1 MNKLVYIQILLLLT
15 ITLTGCH
22 LFDSKSDLPIE
33 MVAFNSLTSEELEL
47 IPVSPKDSTVK
58 KIAIDHENKPLI
70 NREYN
75 KDEVYCVTFHN
86 TETDT
91 SGTLTVFVDIDKKN
105 VVGKGFTSK

>member
-1 MNKLVYIQILLLLT
+1 MNKFVYIQILILLT

-22 LFDSKSDLPIE
+22 LFDSKTDIPIE
-33 MVAFNSLTSEELEL
+33 MVAFKNLTHEEKVL

-58 KIAIDHENKPLI
+58 KITIDHKNKHLI
-70 NREYN
+70 DNDYTKN
-75 KDEVYCVTFHN
+75 EVYSVTFHH

-91 SGTLTVFVDIDKKN
+91 SGKLTVFVDIDKKL